1 MANVNNKTRKN
12 RRTNKLKSSYGVVV
26 LPKGTRLY
34 HAGIKKRCSLPEKP
48 VIFMTLH
55 PSEWSYEEFH
65 ISVVE
70 LQRDVTLL
78 FMVKDI
84 YRMRLYSSLN
94 MYLENGTNLAKMDSN
109 KIQCWIPFLKN
120 ETLDGWFSSI
130 ENKTAIEFAIMN
142 DPTILK
148 IIECLPI
155 TFNWTNSTYNRNMSL
170 VPKNW
175 GTRYPI
181 SSTILPVKF
190 ILNSRFKP
198 QIEKYQEQIAEEDPN
213 GTAFSILLKN
223 AEIDYFD
230 APLETIKWC

>member
-1 MANVNNKTRKN
+1 MVTTKNKIQNNKKTGCL
-12 RRTNKLKSSYGVVV
+12 RTSYGIVI
-26 LPKGTRLY
+26 LPKGTKLY
-34 HAGIKKRCSLPEKP
+34 HVSINKRCTLPQKP

-55 PSEWSYEEFH
+55 PSEWYSEDSH

-84 YRMRLYSSLN
+84 YRMRVYSSLN
-94 MYLENGTNLAKMDSN
+94 NYLENETNLAKMN
-109 KIQCWIPFLKN
+109 YKRIKCWVPFLKN
-120 ETLDGWFSSI
+120 ENLDGWFSSI
-130 ENKTAIEFAIMN
+130 ENKTAIEFAIIN
-142 DPTILK
+142 DPAVLK
-148 IIECLPI
+148 IIDCLPI
-155 TFNWTNSTYNRNMSL
+155 TFNWSNTNYNGGIL

-175 GTRYPI
+175 GSKYPI
-181 SSTILPVKF
+181 SSRTFPVKF

-198 QIEKYQEQIAEEDPN
+198 QIENYQEQIAKEDPN

-223 AEIDYFD
+223 AEFEYFD